1 MLLYEIMGDAL
12 PPNDGV
18 MLNICGICYC
28 WKKRLGEMNGYLLT
42 ELVLEFLEADG
53 WIIVVDVLRVSEK
66 GCNSGFRLG
75 QTL

>member
-1 MLLYEIMGDAL
+1 MLLLEEE
-12 PPNDGV
+12 
-18 MLNICGICYC
+18 
-28 WKKRLGEMNGYLLT
+28 RLGEMNGYLLI

-53 WIIVVDVLRVSEK
+53 WVIVVDVLRVSEK